1 MVATPRPAP
10 LSRSGCFF
18 LRGEFGKARRSAHTK
33 SPQWVESER
42 VTLQGSSIS
51 AGHPVQRGGG
61 AFLGSCDRMLCSP
74 RPRSPFVA
82 DKHSLQAMEGG
93 WMAGSTGVTAHQGRG
108 GRERGGHDRA
118 TRTPP
123 SFLFCNLSSG
133 ASGPPA
139 SPQRGLC
146 GSLSLSGEALP
157 RLTGSPLPGGAR

>member
-1 MVATPRPAP
+1 MSLPVAGVGGCTE
-10 LSRSGCFF
+10 LSVRYIV
-18 LRGEFGKARRSAHTK
+18 GKSRHTQSSHRITAGGKRRVAI
-33 SPQWVESER
+33 PGVL
-42 VTLQGSSIS
+42 V

-123 SFLFCNLSSG
+123 SFLFCNHSSG
-133 ASGPPA
+133 ASGPQPA
-139 SPQRGLC
+139 PSG
-146 GSLSLSGEALP
+146 GSAALSLCLARHSHASRGP
-157 RLTGSPLPGGAR
+157 PLPGGAR